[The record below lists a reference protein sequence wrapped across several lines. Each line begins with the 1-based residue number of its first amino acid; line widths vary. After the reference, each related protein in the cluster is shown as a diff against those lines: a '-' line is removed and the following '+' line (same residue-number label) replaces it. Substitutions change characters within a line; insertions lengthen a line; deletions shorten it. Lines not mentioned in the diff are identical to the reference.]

1 MRNLITA
8 LVVTLL
14 VFVAAVPA
22 QAGWEEGVSAFQS
35 GNFSAAAK
43 EFQGVVEQSPDYAN
57 GHFMLGQALAKL
69 NRDQD
74 ALSAFRKAYDLNP
87 SSVQFQFAL
96 ANAYLTA
103 KRYGDAAQ
111 LYDRIDASSLPANLR
126 SAYDKNQAIALEK
139 SGRGAEAI
147 AAKRSAAQSRPNDA
161 AAQYAY
167 GVAAYN
173 AGESAA
179 AVSALGKAV
188 QLKANPQYREA
199 YAKALVRQARQDRSK
214 KSANYS
220 RAAEQAQALVASDA
234 SYDNLLLLGEVQ
246 LGAKKYGDAVSS
258 LQKAAAKKPGDW
270 IALYYLSQAQ
280 TATGAYAAA
289 EATLAKLLQT
299 DLSSENEKRAYKQ
312 VGFVH
317 EKLKNYDEAK
327 VAYRRAG
334 DQASIA
340 RIERNEQIAAENQSI
355 EEHNR
360 QIEQMRSEQ
369 EALEEELREL
379 EEGPPPVF

>member
-1 MRNLITA
+1 MRKLITVA
-8 LVVTLL
+8 VFSLL
-14 VFVAAVPA
+14 VFGAVGPA
-22 QAGWEEGVSAFQS
+22 EAGWEEGVQAFQS
-35 GNFSAAAK
+35 GNYSAAAK
-43 EFQGVVEQSPDYAN
+43 EFQAVVEASPDYAN

-74 ALSAFRKAYDLNP
+74 ALAAYRKAYDLNP

-111 LYDRIDASSLPANLR
+111 LYDRIDPSSLPSNLR
-126 SAYDKNQAIALEK
+126 AAYNTNQAIALDK

-147 AAKRSAAQSRPNDA
+147 AAKRAAAQSRPNDA
-161 AAQYAY
+161 GAQYAY

-179 AVSALGKAV
+179 AVSALAKAV
-188 QLKANPQYREA
+188 QLEATPQHREA
-199 YAKALVRQARQDRSK
+199 YTKALVRQAREDSSK
-214 KSANYS
+214 KAGNYT
-220 RAAEQAQALVASDA
+220 RAAEQARALVAANA

-246 LGAKKYGDAVSS
+246 LGAKQYREATDS
-258 LQKAAAKKPGDW
+258 LSKAAAKKPGDW
-270 IALYYLSQAQ
+270 ISLYYLSQAQ
-280 TATGAYAAA
+280 TATGDYAGA
-289 EATLAKLLQT
+289 ENTLAKLLQT
-299 DLSSENEKRAYKQ
+299 NLSAENERRAYKQ
-312 VGFVH
+312 IGFVH

-360 QIEQMRSEQ
+360 QVEEMRSEQ

-379 EEGPPPVF
+379 EECPPPVF